1 MSQCASVSVP
11 VSVRIHN
18 AGDEGFFEARRKYY
32 KRNGLLTIGG
42 NPKIDKSDEAG
53 LGYFTAILHLSPSR
67 LSGVNLCPS
76 ASKGCIEACL
86 NTAGRGRM
94 TFTQTKRLKRSGFL
108 NEDRQAFTDQIR
120 RDIKAFVKRCE
131 RLGLKP
137 AIRLN
142 GTSDIIW
149 ETTGIMS
156 EFPTVQF
163 YDYTAI
169 QARMLPRWGKLP
181 DNYDLTF
188 SRKEDNHDKA
198 MEVLAAGRNV
208 AVVFRDKLPETW
220 NGYKVIDGTKHD
232 LRFLDEKGVVVGLL
246 AKGDAKHDMSG
257 FVVDAA

>member
-1 MSQCASVSVP
+1 MSQCASVAVP

-53 LGYFTAILHLSPSR
+53 FGYFTAILHLSPSR

-94 TFTQTKRLKRSGFL
+94 SYTQTKRLKRSGFL
-108 NEDRQAFTDQIR
+108 NEDREAFLDQIR
-120 RDIKAFVKRCE
+120 RDIRSFVKRCDK
-131 RLGLKP
+131 LGLRP

-149 ETTGIMS
+149 ERTGIPA

-169 QARMLPRWGKLP
+169 EARMTWAMP
-181 DNYDLTF
+181 DNYHLTF
-188 SRKEDNHDKA
+188 SRKEDNQDKVLR
-198 MEVLAAGRNV
+198 VLAAGRNA

-257 FVVDAA
+257 FVVDVA